1 MMYEGKEKRLA
12 LIEELLTVAN
22 VEALPEEAVEE
33 RLLQAHE
40 ERLKDA
46 VIESI
51 QGEVMARAYDMLSKE
66 LIRFK
71 QEKKISKLVN
81 IAENDRRKREAE
93 EKGRRQAEQTLQ
105 RREDLL
111 YQEIM
116 RVHQGTVDTFL
127 DTMFSNA
134 VETAS
139 SRQAGQMSHIRKEKI
154 EGQIESLEN
163 KHSKPQAVIK
173 DLVAS
178 FLIPNIQK
186 NKLQKKIALEEKR
199 YAETAKRTMQTTLSQ
214 AKDQ

>member
-1 MMYEGKEKRLA
+1 

-22 VEALPEEAVEE
+22 VQPLSEEAVEE
-33 RLLQAHE
+33 RLLEAHE

-46 VIESI
+46 VVESI
-51 QGEVMARAYDMLSKE
+51 QGEVMSRAMDMLSKE

-71 QEKKISKLVN
+71 QEKKISKLVG

-93 EKGRRQAEQTLQ
+93 EKGRRQAEETLQ

-116 RVHQGTVDTFL
+116 KTHQGTVDTFL
-127 DTMFSNA
+127 DTLFSNA
-134 VETAS
+134 IENS
-139 SRQAGQMSHIRKEKI
+139 SSGRAGQMSLLRQQKI
-154 EGQIESLEN
+154 ENQIENLES
-163 KHSKPQAVIK
+163 KRSKPQAVIK

-186 NKLQKKIALEEKR
+186 NKLQKKIMLEER
-199 YAETAKRTMQTTLSQ
+199 RFAETAKRTMQNTLSEQ
-214 AKDQ
+214 QN